1 MSAFITGDQC
11 KTETFESQSKDSFE
25 GDIDGIVVGGV
36 GLNMVDPDTLPGG
49 GHGLVLEDKVNP
61 SVESVKV
68 ALVSIPRSYQTY
80 NIGMGGPRS
89 FL

>member
-1 MSAFITGDQC
+1 MIAFITGEQY
-11 KTETFESQSKDSFE
+11 KTAIYESQSKDSFE

-36 GLNMVDPDTLPGG
+36 GLNMVDLDTLPGG

-68 ALVSIPRSYQTY
+68 ALVSKSCSYQTY
-80 NIGMGGPRS
+80 NIGMGG
-89 FL
+89 